1 MASTTTGTDYHTLR
15 STDNANT
22 WFNYFENFRRPIDKY
37 SRGIVRRGTRAKV
50 AILDSGIDIS
60 HTEISAKDKKRII
73 DCRSFLLDRP
83 VDDAGDSDSVRHGTQ
98 IAVLLLKRAPFADI
112 YVARVKED
120 EDSPL
125 NPESVA
131 KAIEYAIHPWDVDI
145 ISMSW
150 GFGSEYDAVAS
161 AIRKAFEKRKI
172 MFVAASNAGANI
184 LKPIFPANMP
194 EVICINSTDGYGK
207 VSNFNPPPQKDNY
220 NFCTLGEAVLD
231 SWKPNISSGIRDR
244 DTGTSFA
251 TPLAAAIAASFIE
264 FFRQDKFGRLEIPD
278 SLKSEVRT
286 REGMLKIF
294 VAISENFQG
303 FNYLRPWSL
312 LDCKGNCGDRCVE
325 ARESAGRKLSNILH
339 DAVPSPSD
347 CEMLTSA
354 PILAHAVAADVRA
367 LVHER
372 EPTCLVG
379 TRVELFRRIEAWA
392 EGTPEKCIC
401 WLSGRLGTGK
411 STISRTIALQYFKQ
425 GQLGGTLFF
434 SKNEKDLRT
443 LSKFVSSLAHQLS
456 GLAPSLRVAI
466 SMEKRHNTE
475 VEQLAM
481 GIQWEKLICN
491 PLSLL
496 KPRDS
501 PLIMVIDALDECEG
515 LNKRQIMGIINLF
528 IDAAALQNIQ
538 LRFLITS
545 RPESHIQAAFKESS
559 QNVYHI
565 ELDKLDKFTV
575 DLDISQMFREELGN
589 LHTEK
594 RGIEAHWPSEEY
606 ISRLTERANGLFIY
620 AAITCRY
627 IKEPGATSTNERL
640 TRIFQ
645 NQAFDSL
652 DNMYDHILTQAV
664 TGPEKE
670 VLVEQFQMIL
680 GTIVALFEPMPE
692 TSLCELC
699 PKSLELEV
707 VCSRLD
713 SLHSILVIPE
723 SPKEP
728 VHISH
733 QSFREFLLRKREGDR
748 RIWINEQMHQDLFT
762 SCIRLLASNSKY
774 GLRRDICGL
783 KHPGI
788 EINQIDRARIE
799 EYLSIH
805 TAYASRHWIYHLQE
819 LDPLQRQD
827 VGLCDNGLVHNF
839 LLDHL
844 LHWLEALS
852 LLGESSE
859 GMRTIQLLSS
869 MINANVSPQLY
880 AFVEDA
886 KRFIR
891 YNRAIIEQAPLQ
903 VYFSALVFAPEQ
915 SLLRKHFAKDMP
927 SWIARYPKVQPK
939 WTLLRQTLGYLAG
952 KPSQAR
958 QFISPAF
965 SNDGTLITSIS
976 RPPRQVKS
984 FRVWDTTT
992 GALLNTDE
1000 SLRDAD
1006 FSPSEKL
1013 VVSVNCSNTVK
1024 ISDAVTGTVIRV
1036 LETTGHGNSEICS
1049 VAFSPDGKLLVVWAA
1064 QMLVQIWDVESGTM
1078 LRTLERCHCPPSTGD
1093 SFDMLSHLAFSSD
1106 NGLIGASIMGARP
1119 ETWSMTCI
1127 WNAADGSVV
1136 YQLKG
1141 CYTYTFSP
1149 DSKLIAFRIAGATR
1163 ILDAGKR
1170 SVLYTI
1176 DACIDMAFSLDG
1188 KLAVVQAEPG
1198 SPGATQISFRIAATG
1213 KSTGVTIYLKGS
1225 STPDVELRHMD
1236 IDHMVFSPD
1245 GKLLATYNWA
1255 CYMRLWDVA
1264 SGELVELFKNCN
1276 SVSFSPDGTVMASGS
1291 PDNLIRI
1298 WDVPTPTSG
1307 HFIPV
1312 INKAKDAIKRLWTAQ
1327 ASEEKIASAYGGNIF
1342 ALVLSPDGKLAAS
1355 GGCGLDPTGAPV
1367 VIWDV
1372 ASGVPLQQSKLN
1384 YYINKNILFWPSDK
1398 RLVSADAC
1406 GRLVSWDAPSLEE
1419 LPMID
1424 ESYRPILNMAILPD
1438 KGLVLVAL
1446 DIYPPEL
1453 MHEEYHIYDFNT
1465 GKFLRELNGHH
1476 AKVEALAFSSDGRLI
1491 ATGSSRAVKVW
1502 STDTGEM
1509 LREHKTMDICQAL
1522 AFSTDGERLL
1532 MVSGPRQK
1540 QYLREVITK
1549 TTLCELPDCNIWQL
1563 LPSSTQDDLFFT
1575 NCGPLRISTSNDATL
1590 TKSDIHPLFVTN
1602 SWIMYDGCNVLWV
1615 PHAYR
1620 PNRII
1625 VRDNQVV
1632 FGLAGKVDVMEFDF
1646 RIMPRSTD
1654 YNSNNAALSPVES
1667 SG

>member
-1 MASTTTGTDYHTLR
+1 MASTAMKTDYYTLR

-22 WFNYFENFRRPIDKY
+22 WFSYFENFRRPIDSY
-37 SRGIVRRGTRAKV
+37 SRGIVRRGTRAKI

-60 HTEISAKDKKRII
+60 HTGISAKDKKRII
-73 DCRSFLLDRP
+73 DCRSFLLDRS
-83 VDDAGDSDSVRHGTQ
+83 VDDAGDSDSRRHGTQ

-120 EDSPL
+120 DGSPL

-131 KAIEYAIHPWDVDI
+131 KAIEYAVHPWDVDI

-150 GFGSEYDAVAS
+150 GFGSEYDVVAS
-161 AIRKAFEKRKI
+161 AIRKASEKRKI
-172 MFVAASNAGANI
+172 MLVAASNAGANI
-184 LKPIFPANMP
+184 PKPIFPANMP

-207 VSNFNPPPQKDNY
+207 VSNFNPPPRKDHY

-231 SWKPNISSGIRDR
+231 AWQPSESSGLRNR

-264 FFRQDKFGRLEIPD
+264 FFRQDKFGRLEIAD
-278 SLKSEVRT
+278 SLKHEART

-312 LDCKGNCGDRCVE
+312 LECRGDCEDRCVE
-325 ARESAGRKLSNILH
+325 ARESAGRKLSSILL
-339 DAVPSPSD
+339 DEVPSPAN

-372 EPTCLVG
+372 EPTCLAG
-379 TRVELFRRIEAWA
+379 TRVELFRQIEAWVD
-392 EGTPEKCIC
+392 GTPEKCIF

-425 GQLGGTLFF
+425 GQLGGTFFF

-456 GLAPSLRVAI
+456 GLSPSLRVAV
-466 SMEKRHNTE
+466 STEKRHNTE

-496 KPRDS
+496 NPRHS

-515 LNKRQIMGIINLF
+515 LSKRQIMGIINLF
-528 IDAAALQNIQ
+528 VSAAALQNIR

-565 ELDKLDKFTV
+565 ELDKLDKSTV
-575 DLDISQMFREELGN
+575 DLDISQMFRGELGN

-594 RGIEAHWPSEEY
+594 RGVEAHWPSEEY

-627 IKEPGATSTNERL
+627 IKKPGATSMNERL

-645 NQAFDSL
+645 NQAFDFL
-652 DNMYDHILTQAV
+652 DNMYDHILSQAV

-670 VLVEQFQMIL
+670 VLVKQFQMIL

-699 PKSLELEV
+699 PIRLELEV

-723 SPKEP
+723 SPKDP

-733 QSFREFLLRKREGDR
+733 QSFREFLLRKREGNH

-762 SCIRLLASNSKY
+762 SCIRLLSSSSQY
-774 GLRRDICGL
+774 GLRRDICSL
-783 KHPGI
+783 HHPGI
-788 EINQIDRARIE
+788 EINQIDRTRIDK
-799 EYLSIH
+799 YLSIH
-805 TAYASRHWIYHLQE
+805 TAYASRYWIYHLKE
-819 LDPLQRQD
+819 LDPLQRQN

-852 LLGESSE
+852 LLRESSE
-859 GMRTIQLLSS
+859 GMRTVQLLSS

-886 KRFIR
+886 KRFIC

-903 VYFSALVFAPEQ
+903 VYCSALVFAPEQ

-927 SWIARYPKVQPK
+927 NWIVRYPKVLPK
-939 WTLLRQTLGYLAG
+939 WTLLRQTLGNLAG

-958 QFISPAF
+958 HFISPAF
-965 SNDGTLITSIS
+965 SKDGTLITSIS
-976 RPPRQVKS
+976 WPATEVKS

-992 GALLNTDE
+992 GALLNTIE
-1000 SLRDAD
+1000 YLKDAD

-1013 VVSVNCSNTVK
+1013 VVSVHFSSSVK

-1036 LETTGHGNSEICS
+1036 LETKGHGNSAIHS
-1049 VAFSPDGKLLVVWAA
+1049 VSFSPDGKLVIVWVA
-1064 QMLVQIWDVESGTM
+1064 QMLVQVWDVESGTI
-1078 LRTLERCHCPPSTGD
+1078 LKTLERCHCPNNFGTPR
-1093 SFDMLSHLAFSSD
+1093 HLAFSSD
-1106 NGLIGASIMGARP
+1106 NKLIGASIMGGHP

-1127 WNAADGSVV
+1127 WNAEDGSVV

-1149 DSKLIAFRIAGATR
+1149 DSKLIALVIAGETR
-1163 ILDAGKR
+1163 ILDARKR

-1176 DACIDMAFSLDG
+1176 DACTNVAFSLDG
-1188 KLAVVQAEPG
+1188 KLALAQAEPDIL
-1198 SPGATQISFRIAATG
+1198 GATNISFRVAATG
-1213 KSTGVTIYLKGS
+1213 KPTGMTIHLKGL
-1225 STPDVELRHMD
+1225 STPDTELRHMD
-1236 IDHMVFSPD
+1236 VDHMVFSPD

-1255 CYMRLWDVA
+1255 CYLRLWDVA
-1264 SGELVELFKNCN
+1264 SGELVELFKNSN

-1298 WDVPTPTSG
+1298 WDMPTPTSA
-1307 HFIPV
+1307 HLIP
-1312 INKAKDAIKRLWTAQ
+1312 ILNKAKDSIKRLWSAP
-1327 ASEEKIASAYGGNIF
+1327 APEEKIASAYGGNIF

-1355 GGCGLDPTGAPV
+1355 GGYGLDATGAPV

-1372 ASGVPLQQSKLN
+1372 ARGVPLQQSKSN
-1384 YYINKNILFWPSDK
+1384 YSIDKNILFWPSDK
-1398 RLVSADAC
+1398 RLVSADAY
-1406 GRLVSWDAPSLEE
+1406 GWLVSWDATSLEE

-1424 ESYRPILNMAILPD
+1424 KSHRLVLNMAISPNE
-1438 KGLVLVAL
+1438 GMVIMAL
-1446 DIYPPEL
+1446 DAYPPEL

-1465 GKFLRELNGHH
+1465 GKLLLELNGYH
-1476 AKVEALAFSSDGRLI
+1476 AKVEALTFSPDSRLI
-1491 ATGSSRAVKVW
+1491 ATGSSRTVKVW

-1509 LREHKTMDICQAL
+1509 LREYKTMEICQAL
-1522 AFSTDGERLL
+1522 AFSMDGQRLF

-1540 QYLREVITK
+1540 QYLQEVITS

-1563 LPSSTQDDLFFT
+1563 LPNSARNDVFFT
-1575 NCGPLRISTSNDATL
+1575 NCGPLQIPTPNDATSN
-1590 TKSDIHPLFVTN
+1590 SDIHSLFVTN

-1620 PNRII
+1620 PSRLI
-1625 VRDNQVV
+1625 VRDNLAV
-1632 FGLAGKVDVMEFDF
+1632 FGLAGKVEIMEFNF
-1646 RIMPRSTD
+1646 SRMPRSTD
-1654 YNSNNAALSPVES
+1654 YQSNVWLSEQNIPSVES
-1667 SG
+1667 YI